1 MIRLLPL
8 LLLAALA
15 APVAAAASAPADE
28 QRAFVVGVSLDG
40 ELLPARGLFL
50 LAPAEKGTFSVSVS
64 VGCNAHVT
72 TVRRDGERLHLVDPA
87 TGWMSTLIACD
98 ATRMYVERAMA
109 TVLGGESLT
118 LTDDAL
124 RSSRGVILLEPAP
137 AGDPVPEPVPP
148 VPADPELPLVLLIP
162 LAAVAGG
169 IVILVRRRPTQS
181 QEE

>member
-15 APVAAAASAPADE
+15 APVAAVEPDPADE
-28 QRAFVVGVSLDG
+28 RRAFVVGVALDG

-50 LAPAEKGTFSVSVS
+50 LAPAEQGTFSLSVS

-72 TVRRDGERLHLVDPA
+72 TVRRAGERLHLVDPA

-98 ATRMYVERAMA
+98 ATRMYAEGAMA
-109 TVLGGESLT
+109 TVLGGDELT
-118 LTDDAL
+118 LTDGEL

-137 AGDPVPEPVPP
+137 AGSPASRPDPV
-148 VPADPELPLVLLIP
+148 VPADPESPLILLLP
-162 LAAVAGG
+162 LAAVTGG
-169 IVILVRRRPTQS
+169 LVILVRRRRS
-181 QEE
+181 QPQEA